1 MRRLAVLSALLVL
14 VASSVFAAPPDYM
27 TLKLGAYSPQ
37 DGKIEAV
44 STDMSTGFNGEWA
57 IGHYFHP
64 NMAMEFSIGYME
76 SRGKGTLNGNAVS
89 VKISAVPVLLNI
101 KGVIPFSRGEIYTL
115 AGGGF
120 YVADGRGSSQG
131 VTAEDSDTTFG
142 WQVGIGGNYNLSE
155 TVFLGL
161 EGKYL
166 WVKPT
171 FDIPGVIPGVAS
183 LGVHL
188 DGIQA
193 TANIGYRW

>member
-1 MRRLAVLSALLVL
+1 MRKVALLSALLVL
-14 VASSVFAAPPDYM
+14 VAMPALATPPDYM

-37 DGKIEAV
+37 DKKIEDTSANI
-44 STDMSTGFNGEWA
+44 STGFNGEFA
-57 IGHYFHP
+57 LGHYFHP
-64 NMAMEFSIGYME
+64 NVAVEFSIGYF
-76 SRGKGTLNGNAVS
+76 GTRANDNGVS
-89 VKISAVPVLLNI
+89 AEFSAIPVLLNI
-101 KGVIPFSRGEIYTL
+101 KGVIPIAKGEIYAL

-120 YVADGRGSSQG
+120 YT
-131 VTAEDSDTTFG
+131 VTCKASANGITVEDTDTPFG

-171 FDIPGVIPGVAS
+171 FGIPGVTFG
-183 LGVHL
+183 GVHL